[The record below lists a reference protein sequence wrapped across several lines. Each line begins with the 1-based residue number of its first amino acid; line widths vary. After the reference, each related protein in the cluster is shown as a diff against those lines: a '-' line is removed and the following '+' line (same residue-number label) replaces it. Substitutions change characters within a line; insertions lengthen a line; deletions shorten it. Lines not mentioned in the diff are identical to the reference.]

1 MFPCAEEHAAA
12 GRQAYWRNGSTVARV
27 AAAVAAAAGET
38 LDRFPAH
45 AFAGRAA
52 ADGTGST
59 IAQNDGLALAASMA
73 LEPHSL
79 VAGSTRIALAAQIDI
94 PAAVVD
100 SLFAVKLEVPAV
112 VLVDIRAAAAPTD
125 TLVAAVELDIP
136 AAVSVDTAA
145 ALRDGLTF
153 VPAGLVA
160 TGWALDG
167 GEAAQS
173 SDYDGPERE
182 MAPLPSPALR

>member
-1 MFPCAEEHAAA
+1 MFPCAEEPAAA
-12 GRQAYWRNGSTVARV
+12 GRQAYWRNGSTVV
-27 AAAVAAAAGET
+27 GAGGES
-38 LDRFPAH
+38 LDRSPAH

-59 IAQNDGLALAASMA
+59 IAQNDGLAPAASMA
-73 LEPHSL
+73 SEPRNRAAASIH
-79 VAGSTRIALAAQIDI
+79 IALAAQADI
-94 PAAVVD
+94 PAVVVD
-100 SLFAVKLEVPAV
+100 SLFAV
-112 VLVDIRAAAAPTD
+112 
-125 TLVAAVELDIP
+125 ELDILVVAMELGIP

-145 ALRDGLTF
+145 ALRDGLTV
-153 VPAGLVA
+153 VPDGLVA

-182 MAPLPSPALR
+182 MAPLPRPALR